1 MAKQQKAA
9 PPRPSRVD
17 NSKKAFE
24 DALAHIEREHG
35 KGSVRMGNEYDHP
48 TRIPT
53 GSLMLDAIT
62 HGGIP
67 IGRWSRFYGGRSSGK
82 SLMCWNVIRE
92 AQKMGMTVAYHN
104 VEGQYDP
111 RLVEAMGVDT
121 SKLAIVEGT
130 IIEDICWNLRRTF
143 SGINLH
149 VIDSCSNASSM
160 MGINAEPGTYTRG
173 DKAQAWQLGFQK
185 AAEFFRQDNT
195 VIYCDHIRMS
205 QTNPGA
211 VYAPGG
217 TFMEHHASMILKFDK
232 GSWLHYDS
240 NGFLTATENEKERDT
255 LTGRKEPDGFEV
267 KITVE
272 KSRVC
277 PPNKTSVHWMD
288 LGRLLH
294 GSPLDA
300 GFEYQVAMQ
309 WLKMTEDS
317 GQYFTVPGYE
327 KRVHGKAALRNLLRG
342 DVTLQEEIR
351 DRLMSIQTADPNS
364 RRGRGYGLQ
373 EFSESLDEV
382 A

>member
-1 MAKQQKAA
+1 MAKQTKAA
-9 PPRPSRVD
+9 PPRPNRVD
-17 NSKKAFE
+17 NSQRAVE
-24 DALAHIEREHG
+24 EALALIEREHG
-35 KGSVRMGNEYDHP
+35 KGTVRMGNEYDHP
-48 TRIPT
+48 ARIST

-111 RLVEAMGVDT
+111 RLVEAMGIDT
-121 SKLAIVEGT
+121 SKLVVFEGT
-130 IIEDICWNLRRTF
+130 IIEDVCIRLRRTF
-143 SGINLH
+143 SAINLH

-173 DKAQAWQLGFQK
+173 DKAQAWMLGFQK
-185 AAEFFRQDNT
+185 AAEYFREDNA

-205 QTNPGA
+205 QTSPGA

-217 TFMEHHASMILKFDK
+217 TFMEHHASLILKFDK
-232 GSWLHYDS
+232 GGWLFYDKD
-240 NGFLTATENEKERDT
+240 GFLHDSENDSQRDT

-294 GSPLDA
+294 GSPLDLA
-300 GFEYQVAMQ
+300 FEYQVAMQ
-309 WLKMTEDS
+309 WLRMTEDS
-317 GQYFTVPGYE
+317 GSYFTVPGYE
-327 KRVHGKAALRNLLRG
+327 GRLHGRPALRKVLRG
-342 DVTLQEEIR
+342 DLTLQEEIR
-351 DRLMSIQTADPNS
+351 DKLMSIQLADPNS
-364 RRGRGYGLQ
+364 RRARNDAT
-373 EFSESLDEV
+373 LDE
-382 A
+382 AA